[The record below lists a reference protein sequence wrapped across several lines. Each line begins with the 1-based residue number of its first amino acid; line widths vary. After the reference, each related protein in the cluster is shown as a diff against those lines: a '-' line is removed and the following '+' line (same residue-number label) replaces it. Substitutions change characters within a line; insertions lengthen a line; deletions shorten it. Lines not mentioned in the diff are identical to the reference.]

1 MNKTSSTDEPSDTPL
16 LLKILKLK
24 NAYRL
29 ILGHLNIN
37 LIVATL
43 DQLKVFI
50 VNNIDILV
58 LTETKMDS
66 SFPNAEFR
74 IDGFSAPFRFDRN
87 RFGGGVLIYVRE
99 DITCKQLTKHI
110 LPDEME
116 GIFDEINLRKTK
128 WLLFDGYRPP
138 RQQAEYFLKHVIYA
152 IDTYRQTF
160 HKFLLARDFNLEE
173 TDPIMSEFVFNND
186 SKSLVQQKNLF

>member
-1 MNKTSSTDEPSDTPL
+1 M
-16 LLKILKLK
+16 
-24 NAYRL
+24 
-29 ILGHLNIN
+29 GHLNIN
-37 LIVATL
+37 SVVGKL
-43 DQLKVFI
+43 DQLKVLI

-74 IDGFSAPFRFDRN
+74 IDGFSSPFRFDRN

-173 TDPIMSEFVFNND
+173 TDPIMSKFLFNNN
-186 SKSLVQQKNLF
+186 SKNLVQQKDLF